1 MFKEIKDTYDGLQ
14 EQKHDVVLGGGKL
27 VTISVNP
34 HLSTVDKLGMVTT
47 VFEACVSEN
56 DRILTFDK
64 GMAKILLKTFLITKC
79 TNLQMPDTKQEYA
92 TISKFFEFYDAL
104 TPNGVNNIL
113 SVINKTLC
121 IDDIYQELLDMLL
134 DKTNEFMRV
143 REIENSLGVSIINW
157 LNEKGKDQLLKLDSI
172 SDALNS
178 LGTLFTDIE
187 NVIDVNNK
195 IQKMATEENNRK
207 AKKTTTKTKTEVVNT
222 NEQ

>member
-1 MFKEIKDTYDGLQ
+1 MFKEIKDAYDGLQ

-34 HLSTVDKLGMVTT
+34 HLSTVDKLSMATT
-47 VFEACVSEN
+47 IFEACVSEN

-79 TNLQMPDTKQEYA
+79 TNLQMPNTKQEYA
-92 TISKFFEFYDAL
+92 TISKFFEFYDVL

-113 SVINKTLC
+113 SAINKTLC
-121 IDDIYQELLDMLL
+121 TDDIYQELLDMLL

-143 REIENSLGVSIINW
+143 RELENSLGVSIINW

-172 SDALNS
+172 SDALSS